1 MSKRKTHGI
10 KGFTSRDVRA
20 IRRFLTKMIS
30 ASEAAEL
37 QWERIPAD
45 RRPDWVQNSATYQ
58 ANVQAGFR
66 WALGIL
72 NQTGTE
78 SNHGLPIR
86 RLGDSRGSR

>member
-20 IRRFLTKMIS
+20 IRRFLTKMIA

-37 QWERIPAD
+37 QWERIPAE
-45 RRPDWVQNSATYQ
+45 RRPAWVQNSATYQ

-78 SNHGLPIR
+78 ATHADQPSE
-86 RLGDSRGSR
+86 LGTS